1 MTEQEFWNLIY
12 KKSESEFNKGLIRS
26 TYPSHIAEPM
36 CNAID
41 SKDKVEL
48 LDRLHKEW
56 LEYQKRQSDI
66 IQAYL
71 KHIGY

>member
-12 KKSESEFNKGLIRS
+12 KKAESEFNKGLIRS

-41 SKDKVEL
+41 SKDKAEL
-48 LDRLHKEW
+48 LDRLHKE
-56 LEYQKRQSDI
+56 
-66 IQAYL
+66 
-71 KHIGY
+71 